1 MTRSS
6 RATPLLFG
14 FALAAAPLLAPPAA
28 NAQTLLTLEGTFP
41 SGGEFSIH
49 PPDSCGYPNP
59 GAFVWFLPDFT
70 SPCGLIQQFPPPASG
85 LLGDSAQDVLTDTQW
100 MTDGLTIV
108 GYQGGVATRT
118 WVVPPGSLFPNPIT
132 GMGYDNENARMW
144 LTDGATALAIS
155 TPGVGCPTA
164 PAIVVAAF
172 TLPTSGVATDIEWDS
187 WSDTL
192 WICDDNGVVTNVAI
206 GGAIGPFGW
215 FVPNSCFLT
224 PPLTGIA
231 FDTGT
236 GNLFIGDGAIF
247 ENVDRTG
254 APAAPTFYAPNAPC
268 SSPPPPGPPSLL
280 SGLAFSP
287 RPQHYGDGCATIGG
301 PPEIGHLGGFSVT
314 PNPAFGI
321 TVTGAQAN
329 APAALVLALDSFC
342 NAFTWGTCE
351 LLAFPFLYVVP
362 TTTNGAG
369 DASVPLPIPAFPPGS
384 PIVGTTVKSQW
395 LVFATGGRQTSDG
408 LSFTICTR

>member
-1 MTRSS
+1 MTRPV
-6 RATPLLFG
+6 RAKPLLLG
-14 FALAAAPLLAPPAA
+14 SAAIAAICLANRDASG
-28 NAQTLLTLEGTFP
+28 QTLLTLEGTFP
-41 SGGEFSIH
+41 SGGEFTIH
-49 PPDSCGYPNP
+49 PPDACGYPKP

-70 SPCGLIQQFPPPASG
+70 SACGLIQQFPPPAGG

-164 PAIVVAAF
+164 PSVVVASFA
-172 TLPTSGVATDIEWDS
+172 LPTAGVATDIEWDS
-187 WSDTL
+187 WSDSL
-192 WICDDNGVVTNVAI
+192 WICDDLGVVTNVAI
-206 GGAIGPFGW
+206 GGAIGGFGS
-215 FVPNSCFLT
+215 FVPTACTLT

-247 ENVDRTG
+247 EYVDRTG

-268 SSPPPPGPPSLL
+268 ASPPPPGPPALL

-287 RPQHYGDGCATIGG
+287 RPQKYGAACATIGG
-301 PPEIGHLGGFSVT
+301 PPEIGHVGSFSVT
-314 PNPAFGI
+314 PNAAFGI
-321 TVTGAQAN
+321 TMTGAQPN
-329 APAALVLALDSFC
+329 SNAALVLGLDSFC
-342 NAFTWGTCE
+342 NAFTWGVCE
-351 LLAFPFLYVVP
+351 LLAFPILLVLP
-362 TTTNGAG
+362 TTTDALG
-369 DASVPLPIPAFPPGS
+369 DASMPLPIPAFPPGS
-384 PIVGTTVKSQW
+384 PIIGTTVKSQ
-395 LVFATGGRQTSDG
+395 
-408 LSFTICTR
+408 